1 MTMLQS
7 VTSPIHM
14 AVDDDGIAVLTLN
27 RPEARNA
34 ISDEM
39 RSHMIELLE
48 EVAANSQIRAL
59 IITGTGKGFCAG
71 GDIKGMEK
79 RMSAP
84 AGEVAFNG
92 WKRQQRVHHAV
103 SLLLNLPKPTLAAVN
118 GAATGLGC
126 DLALSCDFVVSS
138 RQASYAMS
146 YIARG
151 LIPDG
156 GGLYLLPR
164 RVGLPKAKEL
174 IYTGRSVQPEEGL
187 AIGLVDRVVDHDDLL
202 DETRR
207 WALELSAGS
216 ATALALSKS
225 ILNNSFELTQAQV
238 LAMGSQAQG
247 ICYTSAEHQASVAA
261 FLAAKAKRG

>member
-84 AGEVAFNG
+84 AGEVAYNG

-174 IYTGRSVQPEEGL
+174 IYTGRSVEPDEGL
-187 AIGLVDRVVDHDDLL
+187 AIGLVDRVVEHDDLL

-261 FLAAKAKRG
+261 FLAAKAKRA

>member
-7 VTSPIHM
+7 VTSPIEM
-14 AVDDDGIAVLTLN
+14 SVDDDGIAILTLN

-34 ISDEM
+34 ISDDM
-39 RSHMIELLE
+39 RSLLIERLE
-48 EVAANSQIRAL
+48 EIASDPAIRAL
-59 IITGTGKGFCAG
+59 VVTGTGKGFCAG

-92 WKRQQRVHHAV
+92 WRRQQRVHHAV
-103 SLLLNLPKPTLAAVN
+103 SLLMNLPKPTIAAVN

-126 DLALSCDFVVSS
+126 DMALSCDFVVSS
-138 RQASYAMS
+138 QQATFAMS

-156 GGLYLLPR
+156 GGLYVLPR
-164 RVGLPKAKEL
+164 RVGLTKAKEL
-174 IYTGRSVQPEEGL
+174 IFTGRTVQPEEGL
-187 AIGLVDRVVDHDDLL
+187 AIGMVDRVVPHEDLL
-202 DETRR
+202 AESTN
-207 WALELSAGS
+207 WAKELSRGS
-216 ATALALSKS
+216 ATALGLSKS
-225 ILNNSFELTQAQV
+225 ILSNSFELTQGQV

-247 ICYTSAEHQASVAA
+247 ICYTSSEHQASVAA

>member
-14 AVDDDGIAVLTLN
+14 AVDNEGIAVLTLN

-39 RSHMIELLE
+39 RSHMIDLLE

-84 AGEVAFNG
+84 AGEVAYNG

-164 RVGLPKAKEL
+164 RVGLTKAKEL
-174 IYTGRSVQPEEGL
+174 IYTGRSVQPDEGL
-187 AIGLVDRVVDHDDLL
+187 AMGLVDRVVEHDDLL
-202 DETRR
+202 NETRR

-216 ATALALSKS
+216 PTALALSKS

>member
-14 AVDDDGIAVLTLN
+14 AVDNDGVAVLTLN

-34 ISDEM
+34 ISDDM
-39 RSHMIELLE
+39 RSQMIDLLE
-48 EVAANSQIRAL
+48 EVAADSEIRAL
-59 IITGTGKGFCAG
+59 VITGTGKGFCAG

-84 AGEVAFNG
+84 SGEVAYNG

-146 YIARG
+146 YISRG

-164 RVGLPKAKEL
+164 RVGLAKAKEL
-174 IYTGRSVQPEEGL
+174 IYTGRAVQPEEGL

-202 DETRR
+202 AETRR
-207 WALELSAGS
+207 WALELSRGS

-225 ILNNSFELTQAQV
+225 ILNNSFELTQAQI

-247 ICYTSAEHQASVAA
+247 ICYTSAEHHASVAA

>member
-14 AVDDDGIAVLTLN
+14 AVDNDGIAVLTLN

-59 IITGTGKGFCAG
+59 IIIGTGKGFCAG

-84 AGEVAFNG
+84 AGEVAYNG

-164 RVGLPKAKEL
+164 RVGLTKAKEL

-187 AIGLVDRVVDHDDLL
+187 AIGLVDRVVDHDNLL

-225 ILNNSFELTQAQV
+225 VLNNSFELTQAQV

>member
-14 AVDDDGIAVLTLN
+14 TVDDDGIAVLTLN

-84 AGEVAFNG
+84 AGEVAYNG

-164 RVGLPKAKEL
+164 RVGLTKAKEL
-174 IYTGRSVQPEEGL
+174 IYTGRSVQPDEGL

>member
-84 AGEVAFNG
+84 AGEVAYNG

-174 IYTGRSVQPEEGL
+174 IYTGRAVQPEEGL

-247 ICYTSAEHQASVAA
+247 ICYTSAEHQSSVAA

>member
-84 AGEVAFNG
+84 AGEVAYNG

-118 GAATGLGC
+118 GAAMGLGC

-164 RVGLPKAKEL
+164 RVGLSKAKEL
-174 IYTGRSVQPEEGL
+174 IYTGRTVQPEEGL
-187 AIGLVDRVVDHDDLL
+187 AIGLVDRVVEHDELL

-207 WALELSAGS
+207 WALQLSAGS

>member
-207 WALELSAGS
+207 WAVELSAGS

>member
-84 AGEVAFNG
+84 AGEVAYNG

-164 RVGLPKAKEL
+164 RVGLTKAKEL
-174 IYTGRSVQPEEGL
+174 IYTGRSVQAEEGL
-187 AIGLVDRVVDHDDLL
+187 AIGLVDRVVDHDNLL

-247 ICYTSAEHQASVAA
+247 ICYTSTEHQASVAA

>member
-48 EVAANSQIRAL
+48 EVAASSQIRAL

-202 DETRR
+202 DKTRR

>member
-1 MTMLQS
+1 MRRVSQS
-7 VTSPIHM
+7 LLS
-14 AVDDDGIAVLTLN
+14 IAL
-27 RPEARNA
+27 
-34 ISDEM
+34 ID
-39 RSHMIELLE
+39 LLE
-48 EVAANSQIRAL
+48 EVAANSKIRAL

-79 RMSAP
+79 RMGAP
-84 AGEVAFNG
+84 AGEVAYNG
-92 WKRQQRVHHAV
+92 WKRQQHVHHAV

-164 RVGLPKAKEL
+164 RVGLARAKEL
-174 IYTGRSVQPEEGL
+174 IYTGRTVQPEEGL
-187 AIGLVDRVVDHDDLL
+187 AIGLVDRVVDHNELL
-202 DETRR
+202 AQTRR

>member
-39 RSHMIELLE
+39 RSYMIELLE

-84 AGEVAFNG
+84 AGEVAYNG

-174 IYTGRSVQPEEGL
+174 IYTGRSVQPDEGL
-187 AIGLVDRVVDHDDLL
+187 AIGLVDRVVEHDNLL

-225 ILNNSFELTQAQV
+225 ILNNCFELTQAQV